1 LRGERQEASAN
12 GHHLPMVEYEAIRS
26 LLQFLE
32 TPKLAKNH
40 WSDNMGW
47 QLAEHM
53 ER

>member
-1 LRGERQEASAN
+1 MATIF
-12 GHHLPMVEYEAIRS
+12 HLLNQGRPMVEYEAIRS